1 MSGHQNYINLGTKPY
16 EKGLLDLG
24 NNSYA
29 YLQPDGGW
37 GDSERIAVN
46 VNSLY
51 REFNGEKIR
60 EDVTLLFSQM
70 AELHFSK

>member
-29 YLQPDGGW
+29 YLQPDGV
-37 GDSERIAVN
+37 GDGVMQ
-46 VNSLY
+46 V
-51 REFNGEKIR
+51 
-60 EDVTLLFSQM
+60 LFAM
-70 AELHFSK
+70 EINL